1 MAIIIHDIV
10 TGETKGL
17 KKSQQKVELEVVLTQ
32 SSFGFEYARLNLQE
46 AGSVFQQQALL
57 WELESYQKAYLDA
70 REELSVIDP
79 DRLLAVE
86 DEIKLQKQNIFEA
99 LCTLQ

>member
-1 MAIIIHDIV
+1 MAIITYDMV
-10 TGETKGL
+10 SGEVKGG
-17 KKSQQKVELEVVLTQ
+17 KNSKQKVELEAVLTQ
-32 SSFGFEYARLNLQE
+32 SSFGFEYARLNLQDS
-46 AGSVFQQQALL
+46 ASVFQQQALL

-79 DRLLAVE
+79 DRLLAIE

-99 LCTLQ
+99 LSTLQ